1 MTTHVSGLYEHWAR
15 KRSEPKGVHPL
26 EELERHYI
34 EVRRQVESGQLPAS
48 EGLRRVHERTVVD
61 AAGVTWRVDTDPRRS
76 TGIHAEFE
84 TVDRNNVATS
94 ANSSSFA
101 FQPPSTQ
108 FSVSDI
114 PQNFPQ
120 DIPQGIPQG
129 IPQSTPPPVMH
140 PGGFQLAQP
149 GSFGPSP
156 TIPAESP
163 ARRRREAADAAPAES
178 KDKKAKKMKKKDKL
192 PAGFASGSPLS
203 RITGGLKNISFTPVT
218 LGAIAVVFVLA
229 VVAFLY
235 FSSSSDTPASPTTTL
250 QAPTSSTAPTDSTS
264 SIPSDTTIP
273 GTMTTTSVLS
283 SDTSTTTPGGTSDTV
298 ATTMPGTPTIPGE
311 TTVPQTTAP
320 LTPPA
325 TNSSGIP
332 TR

>member
-1 MTTHVSGLYEHWAR
+1 M
-15 KRSEPKGVHPL
+15 HPL

-76 TGIHAEFE
+76 TGTHAEFE

-94 ANSSSFA
+94 ANSSNFA
-101 FQPPSTQ
+101 FQAPSAQ

-114 PQNFPQ
+114 PQSFPQ
-120 DIPQGIPQG
+120 GVPQGA
-129 IPQSTPPPVMH
+129 PQSAPPPMPQ

-156 TIPAESP
+156 TIPTESP
-163 ARRRREAADAAPAES
+163 SRRRRGAAETEPAEG
-178 KDKKAKKMKKKDKL
+178 KEKKVKKVKKKEKL
-192 PAGFASGSPLS
+192 PDGFASGSPLS
-203 RITGGLKNISFTPVT
+203 RIMGGVKNISFTPVT
-218 LGAIAVVFVLA
+218 LGAIAVVFILA
-229 VVAFLY
+229 VVGFLF
-235 FSSSSDTPASPTTTL
+235 FSSSSDTPSTPATTL
-250 QAPTSSTAPTDSTS
+250 QPSTTDVAPTDSSS
-264 SIPSDTTIP
+264 SIPAESSVP
-273 GTMTTTSVLS
+273 GDMTTTSVFT
-283 SDTSTTTPGGTSDTV
+283 SDSSTTTPVPTSDPMQ
-298 ATTMPGTPTIPGE
+298 TTLPVGTTLPGTTTIPVGS
-311 TTVPQTTAP
+311 TVPQTTAP

-325 TNSSGIP
+325 TNSAGVP

>member
-1 MTTHVSGLYEHWAR
+1 M
-15 KRSEPKGVHPL
+15 HPL

-76 TGIHAEFE
+76 TGVHAEFE

-101 FQPPSTQ
+101 FQPPSSQ

-114 PQNFPQ
+114 PQNFTQ
-120 DIPQGIPQG
+120 DIPQGV
-129 IPQSTPPPVMH
+129 PQSTPPPVMH

-149 GSFGPSP
+149 GSYGPSP

-178 KDKKAKKMKKKDKL
+178 KGKNGKKMKKKDKL

-203 RITGGLKNISFTPVT
+203 RITGALKNISFTPVT

-229 VVAFLY
+229 VVGYLY
-235 FSSSSDTPASPTTTL
+235 FSSSSDSPATPSTTV
-250 QAPTSSTAPTDSTS
+250 QAPTSSSTPTDST
-264 SIPSDTTIP
+264 IP
-273 GTMTTTSVLS
+273 GVMTTTSVLS
-283 SDTSTTTPGGTSDTV
+283 SDTSTTTPGGTPDTV
-298 ATTMPGTPTIPGE
+298 ATTMPGTPTIPSE
-311 TTVPQTTAP
+311 TTAPQTTAP